1 MADICSINDFI
12 KLSDSDT
19 RGNGVFV
26 RILGENN
33 SYLSDI
39 SNMDRQLCDE
49 MSRGRVAYKRI
60 CELPKP
66 VSQSD
71 AAFYT
76 DVYNS
81 WKSSA
86 DKRTVTR
93 VTRNNQELAVRLGS
107 ACVKCCSVLRKANPH
122 LNDAMEKNFI
132 VKQLYRFDSVFIDLT
147 EKTGFKRCVKI
158 VGENVV
164 KLQDCL
170 FFYMLVLMGINVIL
184 LQNKTDIDIE
194 VKRLEL
200 SKSCVLGHLGTSDIP
215 KFRDVSSISSGASQP
230 PRSVVGQS
238 RVSQS
243 PTVRMTIPP
252 RPSTRTE
259 NSKVTPPLHQNSG
272 SVKVTIPPRPNTQRN
287 TVQDTR
293 QGGSVRVTIP
303 PRPGS
308 GTVSQTNRPNQ
319 SNGGVRLTIPPLHGS
334 STGNPQA
341 VPPQNN
347 SGSRVTIPPQSS
359 GRYNSSGINQSSRMP
374 TPQTQLRR
382 EKSYE
387 EIAQLASSIVLIYT
401 MKKRPFSQGEGEV
414 IGMGSGIMIGQNGYI
429 LTNCHVIR
437 GGDFFG
443 VRLENDEQI
452 HLTSELIKYHNDL
465 DLAVLRIDKRLNP
478 LKVYDG
484 AQPLVRGQKVVA
496 IGSPLGLFNTVSDGI
511 ISGFRK
517 VDKKDMIQFTAP
529 ISNGSSGGAV
539 LNMYGEVIG
548 ISTAGIDD
556 GQNINLAV
564 GFDAINNFARGFMV

>member
-12 KLSDSDT
+12 KLSDSYT

-86 DKRTVTR
+86 DKRAVTR
-93 VTRNNQELAVRLGS
+93 VTRNSQELAVRLGS

-132 VKQLYRFDSVFIDLT
+132 VKQLYRFDTVFMDLT
-147 EKTGFKRCVKI
+147 SKPGFKRCVKI

-194 VKRLEL
+194 VKRLDL

-215 KFRDVSSISSGASQP
+215 KFRDVSSISSGGSQP

-272 SVKVTIPPRPNTQRN
+272 SVRVTIPPRPNTQRN
-287 TVQDTR
+287 TVQGTR

-308 GTVSQTNRPNQ
+308 
-319 SNGGVRLTIPPLHGS
+319 

-341 VPPQNN
+341 LPPQNN
-347 SGSRVTIPPQSS
+347 GGSRVTIPPQSS

-478 LKVYDG
+478 LRVYDG